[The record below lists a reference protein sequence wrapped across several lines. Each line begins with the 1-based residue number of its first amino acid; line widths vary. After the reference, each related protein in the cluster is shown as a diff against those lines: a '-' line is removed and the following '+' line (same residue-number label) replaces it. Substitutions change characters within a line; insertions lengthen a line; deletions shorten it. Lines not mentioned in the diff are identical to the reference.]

1 MPRMSS
7 VYLEIDEFEITDLTY
22 HYYAGGKADFKFN
35 RNTGNDRIYVHLKS
49 KEDKRMKLIYKDENG
64 TLQVDSHLA
73 LTSITCKDGIITVNM
88 ER

>member
-7 VYLEIDEFEITDLTY
+7 VYLEIDDFEITDVTH
-22 HYYAGGKADFKFN
+22 HYYADGKADFKFN
-35 RNTGNDRIYVHLKS
+35 RNTRNDRIYVHLKS
-49 KEDKRMKLIYKDENG
+49 KEDQRMKLIYKDENG